1 MEGGYERGAGG
12 QAWPL
17 KAITLLTL
25 CVGAK
30 NVEVSDGEQGM
41 GRLGRGLQE
50 VMRRRLQVFGA
61 GLRQ

>member
-1 MEGGYERGAGG
+1 M
-12 QAWPL
+12 

-25 CVGAK
+25 CVEAK